1 MDKVQRKKQRRD
13 KIRRRI
19 RSSIRGTKERPRMS
33 VFKSNKHIYVQ
44 LIDDLNNHTLISA
57 SSLSNEIEDQVND
70 KTGVEQAQIIG
81 KHLAEKALSA
91 NINKVVFDRGGYKY
105 HGQIKAIAEAAREGG
120 LQL

>member
-1 MDKVQRKKQRRD
+1 MKKVQRKKQRRD

-44 LIDDLNNHTLISA
+44 LIDDLNNHTLVSA
-57 SSLSNEIEDQVND
+57 SSLSNEIEDQVD
-70 KTGVEQAQIIG
+70 GKPGVEKAQITG
-81 KHLAEKALSA
+81 KLLAEKASEA
-91 NINKVVFDRGGYKY
+91 DIKKVVFDRGGYKY
-105 HGQIKAIAEAAREGG
+105 HGQIKAVAEAAREGG